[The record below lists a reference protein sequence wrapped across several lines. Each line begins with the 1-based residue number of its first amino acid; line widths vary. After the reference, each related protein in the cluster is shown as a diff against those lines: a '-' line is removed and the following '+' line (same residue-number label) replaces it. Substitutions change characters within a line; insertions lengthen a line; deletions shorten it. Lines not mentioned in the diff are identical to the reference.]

1 MSRMKCHLSYY
12 AHRTEV
18 VMVLLLTD
26 SACHL
31 ILTINTDIKTDI
43 LISVHIINFH

>member
-1 MSRMKCHLSYY
+1 MSRMKCHLSHY

-26 SACHL
+26 GVCHL
-31 ILTINTDIKTDI
+31 ILTI
-43 LISVHIINFH
+43 LF